1 MKNSPEKIY
10 NKDDYVFFKMKGYP
24 WWPGYITDI
33 EKSNKKQ
40 IYTIADPFT
49 NTLSKIN
56 DIKNIIKF
64 EENIE
69 NIASKAKGKK
79 YINSI
84 IVSIE
89 TYFEGRKMP
98 EKYNKIIKELKSG
111 NNGNKNINNDNS
123 NGSKNSK
130 DKNDINDIHNKTNIE
145 KHDKN
150 ENKNEY
156 LLNKK
161 RKPLKNEL
169 LNNKNENK
177 IKKVENDKTILE
189 KKESKASSNKDSDSN
204 KKKKKP
210 ILEGLEKIK
219 EEIREK
225 ERREQEKLKE
235 LKEKEKSKEKSTEK
249 KEEKSDSKKSKQ
261 EKVESKSES
270 LSKESIESSVSF
282 SSEKKENNLMIK
294 NCKNFDFYQIVKY
307 LKRIAEYLD
316 KNQKEGKDSYF
327 TIEDKKNF
335 INVMEYLNKK
345 EMNDTI
351 QFLKITNIGN
361 YINYINKKT
370 KIKEFKELTKKF
382 LDSNS
387 EKIHLQLLV
396 EKAVN
401 INDDDINF

>member
-1 MKNSPEKIY
+1 MKNSPKEIY
-10 NKDDYVFFKMKGYP
+10 NKEDYVFFKMKGYP

-130 DKNDINDIHNKTNIE
+130 DKNDINDIHNKTKIKKN
-145 KHDKN
+145 DKN

-189 KKESKASSNKDSDSN
+189 KKESKASSNKESDSN

-335 INVMEYLNKK
+335 ITVMEYLNKK

>member
-79 YINSI
+79 YISSI

-98 EKYNKIIKELKSG
+98 EKFNKIIKELKSG
-111 NNGNKNINNDNS
+111 NNGNKNINNDNL

-130 DKNDINDIHNKTNIE
+130 DKNDINDIHNKTKIE
-145 KHDKN
+145 KNDKN
-150 ENKNEY
+150 KNKNEY

-396 EKAVN
+396 EKTVN

>member
-1 MKNSPEKIY
+1 MKNSPEEIY

-98 EKYNKIIKELKSG
+98 EKFNKIIKELKSG
-111 NNGNKNINNDNS
+111 NNGNKNINNDNL

-130 DKNDINDIHNKTNIE
+130 DKNDINDIHNKTKIE
-145 KHDKN
+145 KNDKN
-150 ENKNEY
+150 KNKNEY

-177 IKKVENDKTILE
+177 IKKVENDKTILK
-189 KKESKASSNKDSDSN
+189 KKESKASSNKESDSN
-204 KKKKKP
+204 KKMKKP

>member
-1 MKNSPEKIY
+1 MKNSPKEIY

-98 EKYNKIIKELKSG
+98 EKFNKIIKELKSG

-130 DKNDINDIHNKTNIE
+130 DKNDINDIHNKTKIKKN
-145 KHDKN
+145 DKN

-189 KKESKASSNKDSDSN
+189 KKESKASSNQDSDSN

>member
-98 EKYNKIIKELKSG
+98 EKFNKIIKELKSG
-111 NNGNKNINNDNS
+111 NNGNKNINNDNL

-130 DKNDINDIHNKTNIE
+130 DKNDINDIHNKTKIE
-145 KHDKN
+145 KNDKN

-177 IKKVENDKTILE
+177 IKKVENDKTFLE
-189 KKESKASSNKDSDSN
+189 KKESKASSNKESDSN